1 MLKTSIMRITVVMGI
16 LLAGSVDAAPARAVQ
31 GTSKT
36 SQEAEVSAACEGAT
50 QKVVARGVG
59 KDKASALKDAY
70 RDAVEKAVGLYVE
83 AETVAD
89 NEELVQDQVLTHSNA
104 YTWYKR
110 VRPFCIMEGPFPV

>member
-1 MLKTSIMRITVVMGI
+1 MLKTSIMRMTVVMGI
-16 LLAGSVDAAPARAVQ
+16 LLAGSVDAAPARAAQ

-50 QKVVARGVG
+50 QKVVARGVV
-59 KDKASALKDAY
+59 KDKASVLKDAY

-89 NEELVQDQVLTHSNA
+89 NEELVQDQVLTHSIA
-104 YTWYKR
+104 YIGIKGSDPS
-110 VRPFCIMEGPFPV
+110 V